1 MEDFMNP
8 EIFFQTIKKKI
19 KPSWITVFIS
29 VFAFGLLAHAYAF
42 FNYIPNWDSVNNYY
56 SPQNTIRLGR
66 CFLTLACGISSYY
79 DLSWIN
85 GILSL
90 CYIAVTAILI
100 SELLTIRKK
109 STLILLGGLL
119 VTFPA
124 VTSTFGYLYTADG
137 YMLAMLCMTLAICL
151 TLRRRFGFIP
161 GALLLMFGFGCYQ
174 AYITF
179 AAMLVIVYSLDRLL
193 HTETPLR
200 TLIGKWLRALACAGT
215 GYVLYTVV
223 NRILLTLQHTSLADY
238 QGISAIGGFAPLS
251 AAKQCLID
259 FVYFFTGSLR
269 HMNFYSVLNLCML
282 ALLFAGLS
290 ACIVRRKLFRLP
302 ARLCCIMLFGLLIPF
317 VCYAIYFL
325 TPDVSYHMLMQAA
338 LYFVYALLLVMYDR
352 AGTSASEGFSTADR
366 PDATGGSS
374 DSDGL
379 NAAGDSVSAGKSDAS
394 CAANTPR
401 VSAAADMTHGK
412 SSPPQEPQSSTVPRK
427 KYARHAVVWQWLCVI
442 ICLLILYNFIL
453 TANICYRT
461 QETSAARS
469 MNEIARLADTIMSDP
484 ALLDCESIAVI
495 GRREDHS
502 RISLNFPP
510 DMTGFADGYIMT
522 HAFHYSLLLT
532 RYHGLTFTPV
542 SDEEADTLSESTA
555 VHDMPCYPQEGS
567 VRAIS
572 GTLVIK
578 LADTP

>member
-1 MEDFMNP
+1 MDPDN
-8 EIFFQTIKKKI
+8 FFHTIKKKI

-29 VFAFGLLAHAYAF
+29 VFVFGLLAHAYAF

-79 DLSWIN
+79 DLSWVN
-85 GILSL
+85 GMLSL

-100 SELLTIRKK
+100 GELLTIRKK
-109 STLILLGGLL
+109 STLILLSALL

-151 TLRRRFGFIP
+151 TLQRRFGFIP

-200 TLIGKWLRALACAGT
+200 TLIGKWLRALACAVA
-215 GYVLYTVV
+215 GYVLYAVM
-223 NRILLTLQHTSLADY
+223 NRILLSVQHVKLTDY
-238 QGISAIGGFAPLS
+238 QGVSAIGGFGPSDSGSAPLS

-282 ALLFAGLS
+282 ALLFIGLS
-290 ACIVRRKLFRLP
+290 ALIVRRKLFRQP
-302 ARLCCIMLFGLLIPF
+302 ARLCCIILFGLSIPF
-317 VCYAIYFL
+317 ICYAIYFL

-338 LYFVYALLLVMYDR
+338 LYFVYALLLILYDR
-352 AGTSASEGFSTADR
+352 AGADAEDADASKGARSMEGGTAKTADR
-366 PDATGGSS
+366 
-374 DSDGL
+374 
-379 NAAGDSVSAGKSDAS
+379 
-394 CAANTPR
+394 
-401 VSAAADMTHGK
+401 THGTDGGVRTAGTADRTQGAGGVRTAGA
-412 SSPPQEPQSSTVPRK
+412 SDTLGGRLT
-427 KYARHAVVWQWLCVI
+427 RHAVIWQWLCIVI
-442 ICLLILYNFIL
+442 CSLIVYNFIL
-453 TANICYRT
+453 IANICYRT

-469 MNEIARLADTIMSDP
+469 MNEIALLADTILSDP

-495 GRREDHS
+495 GKREGHD
-502 RISLNFPP
+502 RISLNLPP
-510 DMTGFADGYIMT
+510 DMTGFADGTIMT
-522 HAFHYSLLLT
+522 HALHYSLLLE

-542 SDEEADTLSESTA
+542 TDDEVNALSENA
-555 VHDMPCYPQEGS
+555 VVHEMPCYPQEGS
-567 VRAIS
+567 VRAVS

>member
-8 EIFFQTIKKKI
+8 ETFFQTIRKKI

-29 VFAFGLLAHAYAF
+29 VFVFGLLAHAYAF

-56 SPQNTIRLGR
+56 SPQNTVQLGR

-79 DLSWIN
+79 DLSWVN

-109 STLILLGGLL
+109 STLLLLCALL

-137 YMLAMLCMTLAICL
+137 YMLAMLCMTLAIFL

-179 AAMLVIVYSLDRLL
+179 AAMLVIVYSLDKLL
-193 HTETPLR
+193 HTETPLH
-200 TLIGKWLRALACAGT
+200 TLIGKWLRALACAGV
-215 GYVLYTVV
+215 GYVLYAVV
-223 NRILLTLQHTSLADY
+223 NRILLTLQHASLADY
-238 QGISAIGGFAPLS
+238 QGVSAIGGFGTSAGSGFAPLS

-259 FVYFFTGSLR
+259 FAYFFTGSLS
-269 HMNFYSVLNLCML
+269 HMNFYSFLNLCML

-290 ACIVRRKLFRLP
+290 ARIVRRKLFRLP
-302 ARLCCIMLFGLLIPF
+302 ARLCCIILFGLLIPF

-325 TPDVSYHMLMQAA
+325 TPDVSYHMLMQAG

-352 AGTSASEGFSTADR
+352 AGTNADEGSNAADR
-366 PDATGGSS
+366 SDA
-374 DSDGL
+374 
-379 NAAGDSVSAGKSDAS
+379 AGKSIAPHGSPAS
-394 CAANTPR
+394 
-401 VSAAADMTHGK
+401 GK
-412 SSPPQEPQSSTVPRK
+412 SAPSDIAHGMQASPQEPQVSAVPRK
-427 KYARHAVVWQWLCVI
+427 KDTRHAVVWQWLCVV
-442 ICLLILYNFIL
+442 ICSLTVYNFIL
-453 TANICYRT
+453 IANICYRT

-469 MNEIARLADTIMSDP
+469 MNEIARLADTILSDP
-484 ALLDCESIAVI
+484 ALLNCESIAII
-495 GRREDHS
+495 GRREGYD

-510 DMTGFADGYIMT
+510 DMTGFSDGFIMT
-522 HAFHYSLLLT
+522 HALHYSLLLT
-532 RYHGLTFTPV
+532 RYHGLTFAPSTK
-542 SDEEADTLSESTA
+542 EEEYALAENA
-555 VHDMPCYPQEGS
+555 VVHDMPCYPQEGS

-578 LADTP
+578 LADAP

>member
-8 EIFFQTIKKKI
+8 EIFFQTIRKKI

-29 VFAFGLLAHAYAF
+29 VFVFGLLAHAYAF

-79 DLSWIN
+79 DLSWVN

-90 CYIAVTAILI
+90 CYIAITSILI
-100 SELLTIRKK
+100 SELLAVRKK
-109 STLILLGGLL
+109 STLILLSALL

-124 VTSTFGYLYTADG
+124 VTSTIGYLYTADG
-137 YMLAMLCMTLAICL
+137 YMLAMLCMTLAIYL
-151 TLRRRFGFIP
+151 TLQRRFGFIP

-215 GYVLYTVV
+215 GYVLYAVM
-223 NRILLTLQHTSLADY
+223 NRILLSVQHVKLTDY
-238 QGISAIGGFAPLS
+238 QGVSAIGGFGTSAGSGFAPLS

-290 ACIVRRKLFRLP
+290 ARIARRKLFRLP
-302 ARLCCIMLFGLLIPF
+302 ARLCCIILFGLLIPF
-317 VCYAIYFL
+317 VCYVIYFL

-338 LYFVYALLLVMYDR
+338 LYFVYALLLILYDR
-352 AGTSASEGFSTADR
+352 AGTDADEGSGAAGNSDSAGRSSAYHESNTPCESASAGIAHGKPAPPRE
-366 PDATGGSS
+366 PDA
-374 DSDGL
+374 
-379 NAAGDSVSAGKSDAS
+379 SA
-394 CAANTPR
+394 
-401 VSAAADMTHGK
+401 
-412 SSPPQEPQSSTVPRK
+412 VPCKRLT
-427 KYARHAVVWQWLCVI
+427 RHAAVWQWLCVV
-442 ICLLILYNFIL
+442 ICSLIVYNFIL

-469 MNEIARLADTIMSDP
+469 MNEIARLADTILSDP
-484 ALLDCESIAVI
+484 ALLNCESIAII
-495 GRREDHS
+495 GRREGHD

-510 DMTGFADGYIMT
+510 DMTGFSDGFIMT
-522 HAFHYSLLLT
+522 HALHYSLLLT

-542 SDEEADTLSESTA
+542 TGDEVNALSENA
-555 VHDMPCYPQEGS
+555 IVHDMPCYPQEGS

-578 LADTP
+578 LADAP